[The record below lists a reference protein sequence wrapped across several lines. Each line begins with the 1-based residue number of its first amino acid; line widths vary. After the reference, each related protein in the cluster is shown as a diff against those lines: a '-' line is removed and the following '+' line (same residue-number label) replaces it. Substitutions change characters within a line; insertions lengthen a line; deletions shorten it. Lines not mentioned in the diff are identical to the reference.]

1 MNQKKYKDPR
11 FLEQLFINIKNGY
24 NCFLDQNK
32 DKIYIKHY
40 SIKELDIINNI
51 YNKYYNKAVKSG
63 LITLQDLKERLE
75 EEGVWTQKEEDD
87 LTKLQKEKESL
98 NQTIKNLFLDK
109 DKKPIQSRI
118 DYVDS
123 KIEKINK
130 VKNKLFDNYAER
142 YAERQSEQ
150 KLIRYLVYKD
160 KKLKKLKY
168 SEQEYEELDIETL
181 SFITEKQKEVSEN
194 CNDENVR
201 QLSIS
206 APFISLYN
214 IFDKD
219 LSKFFPKE
227 ATDLSFYQINL
238 LNYAKLFASIFE
250 NKEIPKEISKDAA
263 EILRHIED
271 EESKK
276 KHVRNAE
283 QKSSKSDGFSFAG
296 AKREDLEKLGINTKG
311 ARDIHEIAKEKGG
324 ELSMEDFMKIHNK

>member
-1 MNQKKYKDPR
+1 MKQKKYKDPR

-24 NCFLDQNK
+24 TCFLDQNK
-32 DKIYIKHY
+32 DKIYLKHY
-40 SIKELDIINNI
+40 SIKELDLINNI
-51 YNKYYNKAVKSG
+51 YNQYYTKAVRSG
-63 LITLQDLKERLE
+63 LITLEDLKSRLE
-75 EEGVWTQKEEDD
+75 SEGVWTQKEDDD
-87 LTKLQKEKESL
+87 LTKLQEEAKSL

-109 DKKPIQSRI
+109 DKKPIQSRL
-118 DYVDS
+118 DS
-123 KIEKINK
+123 VNLKIKKINK

-181 SFITEKQKEVSEN
+181 SFITHKQKEVSEN
-194 CNDENVR
+194 CNDENIR

-219 LSKFFPKE
+219 LSNFFEQKPTK
-227 ATDLSFYQINL
+227 LSFYQINL

-250 NKEIPKEISKDAA
+250 NKEIPQEISKDAA
-263 EILRHIED
+263 EILRHIEE

-276 KHVRNAE
+276 KHVKNAE
-283 QKSSKSDGFSFAG
+283 QKSSNADGFSFAG

-311 ARDIHEIAKEKGG
+311 AKDIHQVAEEKGG

>member
-1 MNQKKYKDPR
+1 MKQKKYKDPR

-24 NCFLDQNK
+24 TCFLDQHK
-32 DKIYIKHY
+32 DKIYFKHY
-40 SIKELDIINNI
+40 SIKELDVINNI
-51 YNKYYNKAVKSG
+51 YNQYYTKAVGSG
-63 LITLQDLKERLE
+63 LITLKDLKSRLDS
-75 EEGVWTQKEEDD
+75 EGVWTQKEEDG
-87 LTKLQKEKESL
+87 LTKLQEEAKSL

-109 DKKPIQSRI
+109 DKKPIQSRL
-118 DYVDS
+118 DS
-123 KIEKINK
+123 VNLKIKKINK

-181 SFITEKQKEVSEN
+181 SFITHKQKEVSES
-194 CNDENVR
+194 CNDENIR

-219 LSKFFPKE
+219 LSNFFEQKPTK
-227 ATDLSFYQINL
+227 LSFYQINL

-250 NKEIPKEISKDAA
+250 NKEIPQEISKDAA
-263 EILRHIED
+263 KILKHIEE

-276 KHVRNAE
+276 KHVKNAE
-283 QKSSKSDGFSFAG
+283 QKSSNADGFSFAG

-311 ARDIHEIAKEKGG
+311 AKDIHKIAEEKGG